1 MDKQAELRKLRE
13 QLVTARKDSEAIL
26 VEASGVEGGLSGEL
40 LARFE
45 NSDNHVADLDRGIV
59 ALERSIALDA
69 KDAEIVEER
78 EERTGTPAEQ
88 YNETFGRYIRSG
100 MSGLSMEDRNILAGN
115 ADSELRAQSV
125 GVGSAGGYTVPEG
138 FWNRV
143 AETKLAFGSVASVAN
158 VITTDSGNDLPWM
171 TNDDTGNVGAILAEN
186 TQIGEQDVTFGVRT
200 LSAYL
205 YTSKLIRVSYQLM
218 QDSAIDIE
226 GFLARKM
233 GERLGRIHNTHQT
246 TGSGSAQPEGIVTGA
261 TTGKTTGAA
270 GAITY
275 NEIVDLIHSVDPAYR
290 STNAKFMFSDD
301 ILAYLR
307 KIVDDS
313 GGSGLGRPIWE
324 PSVQVG
330 APNTIHG
337 HPYVVNQ
344 DMAGTTAG
352 VPVTTNTTMLFG
364 DFSTGYVVRDVKGLS
379 VVRLDERYA
388 DYLQVGW
395 FAYDRQDSVTD
406 DTAAYKALVQA

>member
-1 MDKQAELRKLRE
+1 MDKQAELRKMRE

-45 NSDNHVADLDRGIV
+45 NSDNVVADLDRAIV
-59 ALERSIALDA
+59 ALERNHALDA
-69 KDAEIVEER
+69 RDAEIVEER

-88 YNETFGRYIRSG
+88 YNETFGRYIRNG
-100 MSGLSMEDRNILAGN
+100 MSGLSMEDRNVLAGKS
-115 ADSELRAQSV
+115 DPELRAQSV
-125 GVGSAGGYTVPEG
+125 GVGSAGGFTVPEG

-143 AETKLAFGSVASVAN
+143 AETKLAFSSVASVAN
-158 VITTDSGNDLPWM
+158 VITTADGADLPWM

-186 TQIGEQDVTFGVRT
+186 TQIAEQDVTFGVRT
-200 LSAYL
+200 LGAYL

-246 TGSGSAQPEGIVTGA
+246 NGTGSAQPEGIVTGA
-261 TTGKTTGAA
+261 TTGKTTASA
-270 GAITY
+270 TIITY

-290 STNAKFMFSDD
+290 STNAKFMFSDSV
-301 ILAYLR
+301 LSYLR

-313 GGSGLGRPIWE
+313 GGTGLGRPIWE

-337 HPYVVNQ
+337 HPYVINQ
-344 DMAGTTAG
+344 DMAVSG
-352 VPVTTNTTMLFG
+352 PLVTTETTMLFG
-364 DFSTGYVVRDVKGLS
+364 DFSTGFVVRDVKGLS

-406 DTAAYKALVQA
+406 DTAAYKALVQG

>member
-45 NSDNHVADLDRGIV
+45 NSDNVVADLDRGIV

-100 MSGLSMEDRNILAGN
+100 MSGLSMEDRSILAGN

-158 VITTDSGNDLPWM
+158 VITTESGNDLPWM
-171 TNDDTGNVGAILAEN
+171 TNDDTSNVGAILAEN
-186 TQIGEQDVTFGVRT
+186 TQISEQDVTFGVRT

-246 TGSGSAQPEGIVTGA
+246 NGSGSAQPEGIVTGA
-261 TTGKTTGAA
+261 TTGKTTASST
-270 GAITY
+270 AITY

-290 STNAKFMFSDD
+290 STNAKFMFSDSV
-301 ILAYLR
+301 LSYLR

-337 HPYVVNQ
+337 FPYVVNQ
-344 DMAGTTAG
+344 DMAVSGPLVSG
-352 VPVTTNTTMLFG
+352 DTTMLFG
-364 DFSTGYVVRDVKGLS
+364 DFATGYVVRDVKGLS

-406 DTAAYKALVQA
+406 DTAAYKALVQL